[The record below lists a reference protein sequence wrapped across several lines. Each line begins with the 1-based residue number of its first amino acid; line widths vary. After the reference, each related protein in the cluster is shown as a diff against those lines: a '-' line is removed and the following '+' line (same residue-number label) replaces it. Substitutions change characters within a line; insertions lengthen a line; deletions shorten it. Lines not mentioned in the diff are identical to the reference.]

1 MSKYQK
7 LYSLSENLYA
17 EGAPLIIAAG
27 ALQKDTENGSV
38 FAQIKFKNIDN
49 RTIKAVR
56 VVISAFDDFGK
67 ELGDKEYLYQDISA
81 RRDDEFGQKMP
92 VVLDNATRSF
102 NVKVS
107 EVAFEDGSKWTDNG
121 TELKPIEKQEAINSL
136 LKEHE
141 LIKQYH
147 IKYGNSCEYI
157 AKTDRDLVLCSCGA
171 IHKTGETICHNCRN
185 NLSDLL
191 SLDVA
196 ALTAEKD
203 ARLAEEA
210 KAAEEKRIA
219 EKKAAKKRR
228 KAFCI
233 GTPIVCACVAFV
245 IVLTTVI
252 IPNKKYNAAVE
263 LMTNGQYY
271 EAKAGFG
278 SIIGYKDSKEYYKAI
293 ISRPQKAVCTYSDG
307 DTCTYTYEYNSAG
320 NLTKEVYTNSYGY
333 TETYT
338 YTYEYDSAGNLTKM
352 VCTFSDGYTDTYTYT
367 YEYDSAGNLTK
378 KVQTDSDG
386 DTYTYTYEY
395 DSAGNLTKKVQT
407 DSDGDTYTYTYEYDS
422 AGNLIKEV
430 RTDSDGYTE
439 TNTYTYEFDSAGN
452 ITKKWQTLSNKF
464 TDGTIYSYTYS
475 DFICVYNPQK

>member
-107 EVAFEDGSKWTDNG
+107 EVAFEDGLKWTDNG

-219 EKKAAKKRR
+219 EEKAAEEAKKRAKKAAKI
-228 KAFCI
+228 AGIVAACAAVCI
-233 GTPIVCACVAFV
+233 GLAL
-245 IVLTTVI
+245 LTVKVI
-252 IPNKKYNAAVE
+252 IPPIKYNNTVE
-263 LMTNGQYY
+263 LLNNGQYY

-278 SIIGYKDSKEYYKAI
+278 SIIGYKDSKEYYESI
-293 ISRPQKAVCTYSDG
+293 RILPQRIVITYSSG
-307 DTCTYTYEYNSAG
+307 NKTTYR
-320 NLTKEVYTNSYGY
+320 
-333 TETYT
+333 
-338 YTYEYDSAGNLTKM
+338 YEYDSAGNKAKM
-352 VCTFSDGYTDTYTYT
+352 VCTNSDGEKTTYTYK
-367 YEYDSAGNLTK
+367 YDFAGNLTK
-378 KVQTDSDG
+378 WVFPISDG
-386 DTYTYTYEY
+386 KKTTYTY
-395 DSAGNLTKKVQT
+395 
-407 DSDGDTYTYTYEYDS
+407 
-422 AGNLIKEV
+422 
-430 RTDSDGYTE
+430 
-439 TNTYTYEFDSAGN
+439 NT
-452 ITKKWQTLSNKF
+452 
-464 TDGTIYSYTYS
+464 YTYS
-475 DFICVYNPQK
+475 DFICIYEPQQ